1 MMAKRTHSASSVF
14 AALPRQGSYDDNL
27 DGIQELV
34 NVHERGG
41 KLDNSAYRRVE
52 ISKLHWKNASEA
64 ANCANRSCNKK
75 FARLERKRNCRM
87 CGDVFCRSCTDYER
101 RLSPTAAP
109 DPLGKFYP
117 VCKACYGG
125 SEEQTVGHCRS
136 HIESFM
142 LIRYWKTSKLNEVRY
157 KAEHNIRAEPAHKYD
172 RKVDYAKECLRLMVG
187 FQSNSNILKQT
198 FNEVTG
204 KVPEW
209 QKSPHWY
216 RYNKAQECAVCN
228 KNFSVLSRKIH
239 CRVCSK
245 LCCTGCVKEDL
256 LVYINE
262 DGDSK
267 WGLNG
272 VTAFT
277 TKPSKYCLLFACGKC
292 KRELE
297 KRLLEEMKR
306 EEEVE
311 EETVQSVTFFEE
323 LIPLESKLWTMQCD
337 ILNWLPGFVKSVD
350 SMSVSS
356 TSSELVGLH
365 TLAKANIDLSDV
377 FSKFSIASQKLR
389 ILRPT
394 TKGEAVVL
402 NNCVKGTLL
411 FYSENMYLFR
421 QALKSLSDLTPPEM
435 LKKLQAIVCETTL
448 RNVLTIC
455 KGICYSLMCME
466 TECSLDRP
474 AVQLMVDLTTNVEED
489 LQNAVQHKGED
500 YKELIQQIDI
510 MVKEELK
517 HRPRI
522 HTPRSNSKK
531 EVYKQCVR
539 PLRSCRRELEAKT
552 SKKDS
557 EKAKGMLEIL
567 LEAKTSPFK

>member
-1 MMAKRTHSASSVF
+1 MAKRTHSASSVF
-14 AALPRQGSYDDNL
+14 AALPRQGSYNDHL
-27 DGIQELV
+27 DGIHDLV

-41 KLDNSAYRRVE
+41 KLDNFAYRRVE

-306 EEEVE
+306 EEEIE

-455 KGICYSLMCME
+455 KSICYSLMCME

-489 LQNAVQHKGED
+489 LQNAVEHTGRD
-500 YKELIQQIDI
+500 YKKQLQEIDAMVQMELT
-510 MVKEELK
+510 
-517 HRPRI
+517 HHPRI
-522 HTPRSNSKK
+522 HTPRSKSKK
-531 EVYKQCVR
+531 AVYKQCIG

-552 SKKDS
+552 PKK
-557 EKAKGMLEIL
+557 EFENTKEMLIIL
-567 LEAKTSPFK
+567 LETKGSPFK